1 MMAMVYLQKVSVFYK
16 NYHTYLYIM
25 NLAKIIV
32 STIFMVCFSNL
43 LWAQQ
48 PSSSN
53 NNIRVST
60 KTTALLSLEEQIVL
74 LENQLEEAAQN
85 PSMVADGTVAKY
97 EQVLLQKRAALKA
110 EQEERES
117 WEAKMK
123 ANQAANSEE

>member
-60 KTTALLSLEEQIVL
+60 KTTALPSLEEQIVL
-74 LENQLEEAAQN
+74 LENQLHESAQN
-85 PSMVADGTVAKY
+85 PSLVAT
-97 EQVLLQKRAALKA
+97 
-110 EQEERES
+110 
-117 WEAKMK
+117 
-123 ANQAANSEE
+123 